1 MAGIAKLQTANLK
14 TVVVV
19 VVVVVV
25 VAAGVVVVVAGVV
38 GVVNFTG
45 LGRV

>member
-14 TVVVV
+14 TV

>member
-14 TVVVV
+14 TVV